1 MNGVRGKGTNGL
13 TKAIYHFL
21 QSYKHFISEPA
32 LAEFPPDLFDWI
44 HFRRVWRNKKQTYVF
59 RNTESARLKYIDYY
73 NISTDYI
80 VEVMDRI
87 TRRFTDEER
96 ETLERMLDIVDRELM
111 PEVALPAGAGE
122 RILRRSEESAES
134 GGSYGCIR

>member
-1 MNGVRGKGTNGL
+1 MNGVRGKGANGL

-32 LAEFPPDLFDWI
+32 LAEFLPDLFDWI

-59 RNTESARLKYIDYY
+59 RNTDSARLKYIDYY

-122 RILRRSEESAES
+122 RILRRSEESAE
-134 GGSYGCIR
+134 